1 MSNWKNKDSVLK
13 AIYMEDY
20 IPDVMEK
27 IDPSL
32 LADRDVIQ
40 YAICIDGCSLEYASD
55 ELKNDKEIVVLAVQQ
70 DGSALC
76 YASDNLKD
84 DKEVVMAAVKNYGY
98 ALSDAS
104 DSLKADKEV
113 CLAAIGNSGEDVLDD
128 ISDSLKKDKAI
139 ISAIDNFEDDFD
151 FDDSE
156 EEREK
161 PPGWVEPIHRYR
173 IDTAQFGQGG
183 EFVCGKVSLEF
194 VKYWTPIIAEE
205 GDDRL
210 TKHMLAIDGYEGPL
224 DPNSPKVVETEGDF
238 DTPYRE
244 LEIIEHFTCA
254 NSDQG
259 FIVTEITDEED
270 NHGVGKNEQ
279 RDIIGNCIYS
289 REGAIVG
296 SEEPEITEWISEDD
310 LKDFIP
316 VLLFH
321 NVDKGDFGS
330 WFIGTDENGFD
341 ASKLAYSQVETE
353 LGIFIERVWYDKEE
367 LRKDADYASS
377 SPKNTITTVGWLNIK
392 LRDGVEKYTDQ
403 YIDENEFW
411 SITNE

>member
-84 DKEVVMAAVKNYGY
+84 DKEVGMGAVKNYGY

-128 ISDSLKKDKAI
+128 ISDSLKKDKEI

-151 FDDSE
+151 FDDPE

-173 IDTAQFGQGG
+173 IDTAQSGQGG

-254 NSDQG
+254 YSDQG

-289 REGAIVG
+289 REGAIVR

-321 NVDKGDFGS
+321 NIDKGDFGS

-353 LGIFIERVWYDKEE
+353 LGIFKERVWYNKEE
-367 LRKDADYASS
+367 LKKDEDYASS

-392 LRDGVEKYTDQ
+392 LRDSVEKYTDQ
-403 YIDENEFW
+403 YIDENELW
-411 SITNE
+411 SNL

>member
-1 MSNWKNKDSVLK
+1 MSNWKNKEKVLK

-20 IPDVMEK
+20 IPDVMGK

-40 YAICIDGCSLEYASD
+40 YAVCIDGCSLEYASD
-55 ELKNDKEIVVLAVQQ
+55 E
-70 DGSALC
+70 
-76 YASDNLKD
+76 LKD

-128 ISDSLKKDKAI
+128 ISDSLKKDKEI

-238 DTPYRE
+238 DTPYHE
-244 LEIIEHFTCA
+244 LDIIEHFTCA

-321 NVDKGDFGS
+321 NIDKGDFGS

-367 LRKDADYASS
+367 LKKDEDYASS

>member
-84 DKEVVMAAVKNYGY
+84 DKEVVMAAVKNCGY

-128 ISDSLKKDKAI
+128 ISDSLKKDKEI

-224 DPNSPKVVETEGDF
+224 DPNSPKVVATEGDF
-238 DTPYRE
+238 DTPYSE

-321 NVDKGDFGS
+321 NIDKGDFGS

-367 LRKDADYASS
+367 LRKDEDYASS

-411 SITNE
+411 SIANE

>member
-1 MSNWKNKDSVLK
+1 MSNWKNKEKVLK

-128 ISDSLKKDKAI
+128 ISDSLKKDKEI

-161 PPGWVEPIHRYR
+161 PPGWVEPIHKYR
-173 IDTAQFGQGG
+173 IDPCFKAIGG
-183 EFVCGKVSLEF
+183 EFVCGKVSEKF
-194 VKYWTPIIAEE
+194 VNYWAPIVTESGPDKLTDHMKAIE
-205 GDDRL
+205 GFD
-210 TKHMLAIDGYEGPL
+210 TFL
-224 DPNSPKVVETEGDF
+224 DPNSPKVVDDEWGNP
-238 DTPYRE
+238 PYRE
-244 LEIIEHFTCA
+244 LENIEHFTLI
-254 NSDQG
+254 NSDQS
-259 FIVTEITDEED
+259 FLVTEITDED
-270 NHGVGKNEQ
+270 DKFGVGKNEQ
-279 RDIIGNCIYS
+279 RDIIGNCLFS
-289 REGAIVG
+289 REGACISTEEPKVTERI
-296 SEEPEITEWISEDD
+296 SEED
-310 LKDFIP
+310 LKDFVP
-316 VLLFH
+316 VLLYL
-321 NVDKGDFGS
+321 NINGGDFGS
-330 WFIGTDENGFD
+330 WFVGTDENGFD

-367 LRKDADYASS
+367 LKLDDTYLGDSTPKGETSS
-377 SPKNTITTVGWLNIK
+377 IGWLYMK
-392 LRDGVEKYTDQ
+392 YRDSVEKYTDQ
-403 YIDENEFW
+403 YIDENELW
-411 SITNE
+411 ANVNE

>member
-1 MSNWKNKDSVLK
+1 M
-13 AIYMEDY
+13 
-20 IPDVMEK
+20 
-27 IDPSL
+27 
-32 LADRDVIQ
+32 
-40 YAICIDGCSLEYASD
+40 
-55 ELKNDKEIVVLAVQQ
+55 
-70 DGSALC
+70 
-76 YASDNLKD
+76 
-84 DKEVVMAAVKNYGY
+84 
-98 ALSDAS
+98 
-104 DSLKADKEV
+104 
-113 CLAAIGNSGEDVLDD
+113 
-128 ISDSLKKDKAI
+128 
-139 ISAIDNFEDDFD
+139 
-151 FDDSE
+151 
-156 EEREK
+156 
-161 PPGWVEPIHRYR
+161 
-173 IDTAQFGQGG
+173 
-183 EFVCGKVSLEF
+183 CGKVSLEF
-194 VKYWTPIIAEE
+194 VKYWRPIIAEE

-238 DTPYRE
+238 DTPYSE

-321 NVDKGDFGS
+321 NIDKGDFGS

-367 LRKDADYASS
+367 LKKDEDYASS

-392 LRDGVEKYTDQ
+392 LRDSVEKYTDQ
-403 YIDENEFW
+403 YIDENELW
-411 SITNE
+411 SNL

>member
-1 MSNWKNKDSVLK
+1 MSNWKNKEKVLK

-32 LADRDVIQ
+32 LADKDVIR
-40 YAICIDGCSLEYASD
+40 YAVCVDGCSLEYASD
-55 ELKNDKEIVVLAVQQ
+55 ELKDDKEIVVLAVQK

-151 FDDSE
+151 FDDPE

-238 DTPYRE
+238 DTPYSE

-321 NVDKGDFGS
+321 NIDKGDFGS